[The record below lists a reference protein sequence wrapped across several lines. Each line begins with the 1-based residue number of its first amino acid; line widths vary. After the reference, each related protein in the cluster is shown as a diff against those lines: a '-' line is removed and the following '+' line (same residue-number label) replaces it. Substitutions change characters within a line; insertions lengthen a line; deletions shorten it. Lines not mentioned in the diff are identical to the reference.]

1 MLRMFTILLLASTF
15 LTYSQDNKVYFN
27 DAISQHLKPYI
38 KQSNLAFEN
47 KDYELAEVLF
57 DSLFEN
63 HLLNTFIPNLELP
76 KLSGGD
82 LETDDFENPF
92 LLITKTTWDFPNEK
106 EIEAINTIAQAYRN
120 QVEVI
125 VLYWGP
131 KKKVKQV
138 TGGYNRYVTVTYID
152 ETENLS
158 NSIIKTYKHSFGAPA
173 CFFVSSTKQL
183 MALDRKF
190 SLFSFDTSQTKKSY
204 AMAENHIK
212 ELIFLFEEFKK
223 SLLTDRQ

>member
-1 MLRMFTILLLASTF
+1 MFTILLLASTF

>member
-1 MLRMFTILLLASTF
+1 MVRMFTILLLASSL
-15 LTYSQDNKVYFN
+15 LTYAQDDKVYFN
-27 DAISQHLKPYI
+27 DALSQHLKPYI
-38 KQSNLAFEN
+38 KQSDLAFEN
-47 KDYELAEVLF
+47 KDYELAETLF
-57 DSLFEN
+57 DSLLQN
-63 HLLNTFIPNLELP
+63 HLLNTYIPNLSLP
-76 KLSGGD
+76 KLSGGV
-82 LETDDFENPF
+82 LETDEIENPF

-106 EIEAINTIAQAYRN
+106 EIEAINTIAHAYRN
-120 QVEVI
+120 QVEII

-131 KKKVKQV
+131 RKKVKDV
-138 TGGYNRYVTVTYID
+138 TGNYNKNVTLAYID

-183 MALDRKF
+183 MALDKKF
-190 SLFSFDTSQTKKSY
+190 SLFSFDLDQSKEAY
-204 AMAENHIK
+204 VMAENHIK